1 MVEETSCEISN
12 LLPFK
17 SAYGG
22 VKSKSYKI
30 FTKNLVTLHSFFLYR
45 IQFMRIQ
52 HLLNLEVI
60 SLSNKNT
67 GILLLGL
74 KLQQLTISTSQ
85 LR

>member
-1 MVEETSCEISN
+1 
-12 LLPFK
+12 
-17 SAYGG
+17 
-22 VKSKSYKI
+22 
-30 FTKNLVTLHSFFLYR
+30 
-45 IQFMRIQ
+45 MRIQ

>member
-1 MVEETSCEISN
+1 MNPPALRFLIGLHRNPRMVGSGQNYVGILQEIWS
-12 LLPFK
+12 F
-17 SAYGG
+17 Y
-22 VKSKSYKI
+22 
-30 FTKNLVTLHSFFLYR
+30 TLFFLYR
-45 IQFMRIQ
+45 IKFIQ
-52 HLLNLEVI
+52 TQRLLNLKLI

>member
-1 MVEETSCEISN
+1 MVGSGQNYVGILQEIWS
-12 LLPFK
+12 F
-17 SAYGG
+17 Y
-22 VKSKSYKI
+22 
-30 FTKNLVTLHSFFLYR
+30 TLFFLYR
-45 IQFMRIQ
+45 IKFIQ
-52 HLLNLEVI
+52 TQRLLNLKLI